1 MKLSETSS
9 PGNVAW
15 KMLTPDRESFIAIRP
30 KLWGQT
36 GQNTSVVKTH
46 KGASFHFNNG
56 DPAEKSNKAKLE
68 MTPDIDLSEEQ

>member
-15 KMLTPDRESFIAIRP
+15 KMLTPASDSFWAIIA

-36 GQNTSVVKTH
+36 RQNTSVVKTH

-56 DPAEKSNKAKLE
+56 DPAENSNKAKLE
-68 MTPDIDLSEEQ
+68 MTPDIDLLEEQ